1 MYLMF
6 YLHTETDTQTQI
18 YVKDIIL
25 QNNQTGCIF
34 ANLSY
39 RYYINGI
46 FLTDSMFSLQRQYL
60 Q

>member
-25 QNNQTGCIF
+25 QNNQT
-34 ANLSY
+34 L
-39 RYYINGI
+39 YICQSV
-46 FLTDSMFSLQRQYL
+46 L
-60 Q
+60 